1 MATISAANPIVRAAL
16 GPPPA
21 KRTVSGTLT
30 AAVYDGPY
38 RGAMSQVVDA
48 ARTFFDQLA
57 AVGWT
62 MLAIG
67 LGMHLLRLVC
77 RGLAWRN
84 ILAAAFPNT
93 RVRRRPVLGAYV
105 AGVGLN
111 SVAPARAGDVLKLV
125 LVHGRIEGA
134 TYSTLTPTLIVETL
148 FDMVVA
154 AGILIWAFA
163 QGVLPG
169 LDVVKGPKLRSVDWH
184 WPLQHL
190 FPATVIAV
198 VWVTVI
204 ALLIWFWSKR
214 VKDFKQRV
222 AAGFAILRTPKAFV
236 VGVVSWQ
243 ALSWVLRA
251 ATVYF
256 FLRAFHLPANA
267 YTTTL
272 VLAVQSLS
280 TLLPF
285 TPGGVGTQQGLI
297 VYVFRDQQVARTR
310 LVSFSVGMQIAVTAF
325 NVLLG
330 VIALALM
337 ARTLRWRRIVAPA
350 REELEHGEERAE
362 VERRVEPTG

>member
-1 MATISAANPIVRAAL
+1 M
-16 GPPPA
+16 G
-21 KRTVSGTLT
+21 
-30 AAVYDGPY
+30 
-38 RGAMSQVVDA
+38 QVVDA

-67 LGMHLLRLVC
+67 LGMHLARLVC
-77 RGLAWRN
+77 RGVAWRN
-84 ILAAAFPNT
+84 ILAAAYPSVP
-93 RVRRRPVLGAYV
+93 VRRLPVLGAYL

-125 LVHGRIEGA
+125 LVHGKIEGS

-154 AGILIWAFA
+154 AGVLIWAF
-163 QGVLPG
+163 QQNVLPG
-169 LDVVKGPKLRSVDWH
+169 LDVVRGPRLRSLDWH
-184 WPLQHL
+184 WPLEHPR
-190 FPATVIAV
+190 PAFVIAV
-198 VWVTVI
+198 VWLTVI

-214 VKDFKQRV
+214 VKNFKQRV
-222 AAGFAILRTPKAFV
+222 AAGFAILRTPTAFLR
-236 VGVVSWQ
+236 GVVSWQ
-243 ALSWVLRA
+243 ALSWVFRA

-256 FLRAFHLPANA
+256 FLRAFHMPANA
-267 YTTTL
+267 YTTAL

-297 VYVFRDQQVARTR
+297 VYVFRNERVARTR
-310 LVSFSVGMQIAVTAF
+310 LVSFSVGMQIALTAF

-330 VIALALM
+330 LIALALM
-337 ARTLRWRRIVAPA
+337 ARTLRWKRIVTPA
-350 REELEHGEERAE
+350 REEIERGKERGE
-362 VERRVEPTG
+362 VERTEPTG

>member
-1 MATISAANPIVRAAL
+1 M
-16 GPPPA
+16 G
-21 KRTVSGTLT
+21 
-30 AAVYDGPY
+30 
-38 RGAMSQVVDA
+38 QVVDA

-57 AVGWT
+57 SVGWT
-62 MLAIG
+62 ALAIG
-67 LGMHLLRLVC
+67 LALHGARLVC
-77 RGLAWRN
+77 RGFAWRN
-84 ILAAAFPNT
+84 ILAAAYPAVP
-93 RVRRRPVLGAYV
+93 VRRLPVLGAYV

-125 LVHGRIEGA
+125 LVHGRIEGS

-154 AGILIWAFA
+154 AGVLAWAFA

-184 WPLQHL
+184 WPLQHPT
-190 FPATVIAV
+190 PAIVIGV
-198 VWVTVI
+198 VWITVI

-214 VKDFKQRV
+214 VEGFKQRV

-236 VGVVSWQ
+236 EGVISWQ
-243 ALSWVLRA
+243 ALSWVFRA

-267 YTTTL
+267 YTTAL
-272 VLAVQSLS
+272 VLAVQSLA

-297 VYVFRDQQVARTR
+297 VYVFRNQPVAKTR
-310 LVSFSVGMQIAVTAF
+310 LVSFSVGMQIAMTAF

-337 ARTLRWRRIVAPA
+337 ARTLRWKRIVGPA
-350 REELEHGEERAE
+350 REEIDRSKSKEPPE
-362 VERRVEPTG
+362 VERTEPTG

>member
-1 MATISAANPIVRAAL
+1 M
-16 GPPPA
+16 G
-21 KRTVSGTLT
+21 
-30 AAVYDGPY
+30 
-38 RGAMSQVVDA
+38 QVVDA

-67 LGMHLLRLVC
+67 LGMHLARLVC
-77 RGLAWRN
+77 RGVAWRN
-84 ILAAAFPNT
+84 ILAAAYPSVP
-93 RVRRRPVLGAYV
+93 VRRLPVLGAYL

-125 LVHGRIEGA
+125 LVHGKIEGS

-154 AGILIWAFA
+154 AGVLIWAF
-163 QGVLPG
+163 QQNVLPG
-169 LDVVKGPKLRSVDWH
+169 LDVVRGPRLRSLDWH
-184 WPLQHL
+184 WPLEHPW
-190 FPATVIAV
+190 PAFVIAV
-198 VWVTVI
+198 VWLTVI

-214 VKDFKQRV
+214 VKNFKQRV
-222 AAGFAILRTPKAFV
+222 AAGFAILRTPTAFLR
-236 VGVVSWQ
+236 GVVSWQ
-243 ALSWVLRA
+243 ALSWVFRA

-267 YTTTL
+267 YTTAL

-297 VYVFRDQQVARTR
+297 VYVFRNERVARTR
-310 LVSFSVGMQIAVTAF
+310 LVSFSVGMQIALTAF

-330 VIALALM
+330 LIALALM
-337 ARTLRWRRIVAPA
+337 ARTLRWKRIVTPA
-350 REELEHGEERAE
+350 REEIERGKERGE
-362 VERRVEPTG
+362 VERTEPTG

>member
-1 MATISAANPIVRAAL
+1 
-16 GPPPA
+16 
-21 KRTVSGTLT
+21 
-30 AAVYDGPY
+30 
-38 RGAMSQVVDA
+38 MSDVVDA

-57 AVGWT
+57 SVGWT

-67 LGMHLLRLVC
+67 LGMHLARLVC
-77 RGLAWRN
+77 RGFAWRN
-84 ILAAAFPNT
+84 ILAAAFPGVS
-93 RVRRRPVLGAYV
+93 VRRLPVIGAYL

-125 LVHGRIEGA
+125 LVHARIEGS

-154 AGILIWAFA
+154 AGVLIWAF
-163 QGVLPG
+163 QQDVLPG
-169 LDVVKGPKLRSVDWH
+169 LDVLRGPKLHSVDWH
-184 WPLQHL
+184 WPLEHQT
-190 FPATVIAV
+190 PAIAIGI

-204 ALLIWFWSKR
+204 ALLVWFWSKR
-214 VKDFKQRV
+214 VEGFKERV
-222 AAGFAILRTPKAFV
+222 AAGFAILRTPWKFV
-236 VGVVSWQ
+236 TGVVSWQ
-243 ALSWVLRA
+243 ALSWIFRA

-267 YTTTL
+267 YTAAL

-297 VYVFRDQQVARTR
+297 VYVFRNQAVAKTR
-310 LVSFSVGMQIAVTAF
+310 LVSFSVGMQIAMTAF

-330 VIALALM
+330 LISLAFM
-337 ARTLRWRRIVAPA
+337 ARTLRWKRIVTPA
-350 REELEHGEERAE
+350 REEMAREEAEPEQANPRE
-362 VERRVEPTG
+362 VEPVKPAG